1 MAVIAE
7 KLTEKLEENHNAENV
22 FFPLL
27 NDKILCPD
35 LPIIAMNGDAFQALL
50 SMKLIPNNH

>member
-27 NDKILCPD
+27 NDKILCLD
-35 LPIIAMNGDAFQALL
+35 LPIIAMAMHFDE
-50 SMKLIPNNH
+50 IDT